1 MDRLFSVFVL
11 LVLLAL
17 APAGMRAGCIEERAQ
32 PVFFSML
39 FPQLV
44 PPSMAGEL
52 LLIPLEEGVAL

>member
-1 MDRLFSVFVL
+1 MGRFFAALMMTAL
-11 LVLLAL
+11 LLP
-17 APAGMRAGCIEERAQ
+17 APGHKQAAH

-52 LLIPLEEGVAL
+52 LLIPLEEGVTL